1 MINNRPMSSLE
12 IVAEVACGHSG
23 QADRL
28 YELTKAACL
37 TGVTSIKYQIFE
49 LNERAEEE
57 TKEYDIFKKHLLAES
72 TYKKAIEIAREYK
85 LKVYADIYGYSS
97 LSTAKNL
104 GVDGVKIHAEDFTN
118 YPLIKQS
125 ISEFNTLI
133 ISCGGSTHKSLID
146 LRGFLTPLL
155 NKKNK
160 IYIVD
165 GIQLFPT
172 QREGHSLFNYFEVS
186 RIFKNYSQ
194 INVGIADHI
203 DPEDQY
209 SFIYPCAAYSLGASY
224 IEKHITISRS
234 DKWTDWQSAFNPS
247 QLSNLVSYLKS
258 INLSLSLSS
267 DYENMGIEYKT
278 MFQKY
283 PSIQSSNKNNL
294 DTNVSDICYKKIRNK
309 KKSFIS
315 FDFIQKNI
323 NLINLNKVDPII
335 RFSNFPQKKGA
346 IITVRMSSSRL
357 PGKALMNINGIP
369 SILVV
374 FERVKRI
381 AGLDT
386 IVVATS
392 NDKSDDILV
401 DLLLENNIN
410 IYRGDLDSIP
420 KRLLGAAE
428 KFNLD
433 QIVRI
438 TGDSV
443 CLDYKSMSDLIK
455 SHMDISPDCSML
467 KNAIFGTNKEI
478 MTLQTL
484 KFLTER
490 IASNKSSEYLEYFLK
505 KPCLLKIN
513 EIDVKYKCTE
523 NILNQRL
530 TLDYEED
537 LIAINELYNRSK
549 DGYFSDI
556 EEIIRQLEYPNFKMK
571 NRDMIQK
578 TPINLNLD
586 LEVNYD

>member
-1 MINNRPMSSLE
+1 M
-12 IVAEVACGHSG
+12 
-23 QADRL
+23 D
-28 YELTKAACL
+28 EL
-37 TGVTSIKYQIFE
+37 
-49 LNERAEEE
+49 
-57 TKEYDIFKKHLLAES
+57 
-72 TYKKAIEIAREYK
+72 TYKKAINIARENK
-85 LKVYADIYGYSS
+85 LRVYADIYGYSS
-97 LSTAKNL
+97 LKITKNL
-104 GVDGVKIHAEDFTN
+104 GVDGVKIHAEDATN
-118 YPLIKQS
+118 YPLIKES
-125 ISEFNTLI
+125 LSKFNTLI
-133 ISCGGSTHKSLID
+133 ISCGGSSHKSLID
-146 LRGFLTPLL
+146 LREFISPIL
-155 NKKNK
+155 NNKIK

-172 QREGHSLFNYFEVS
+172 KREGHSLFNYFEVS

-209 SFIYPCAAYSLGASY
+209 SFVYPCAAYTLGASY
-224 IEKHITISRS
+224 IEKHITISRI
-234 DKWTDWQSAFNPS
+234 DKWTDWQSAFNPN
-247 QLSNLVSYLKS
+247 QLSILVSYLKS
-258 INLSLSLSS
+258 INTSLNISS
-267 DYENMGIEYKT
+267 DYENMGIDYKT

-283 PSIQSSNKNNL
+283 PSIHSLEKNNL
-294 DTNVSDICYKKIRNK
+294 DIKNSDVVYKKIRNK
-309 KKSFIS
+309 DKSFIG
-315 FDFIQKNI
+315 FDFIKKNI
-323 NLINLNKVDPII
+323 NSISLNKLDPII
-335 RFSNFPQKKGA
+335 RFSNFPLLKGA

-357 PGKALMNINGIP
+357 PGKALMKINGIP

-381 AGLDT
+381 SGLDK

-401 DLLLENNIN
+401 DLLLKNNIN
-410 IYRGDLDSIP
+410 VYRGDLDSIP

-443 CLDYKSMSDLIK
+443 CLDYKSMSDLIE

-478 MTLQTL
+478 ITLQTL
-484 KFLTER
+484 KFLTKR
-490 IASNKSSEYLEYFLK
+490 IASKKSSEYLEYFLK
-505 KPCLLKIN
+505 KPCLLKVN
-513 EIDVKYKCTE
+513 EIDVKYKCSE
-523 NILNQRL
+523 NTLNQRL

-537 LIAINELYNRSK
+537 LIAINELYDRCT
-549 DGYFSDI
+549 DGYLSDI
-556 EEIIRQLEYPNFKMK
+556 EEIIKQLESSNFKMK

-586 LEVNYD
+586 LNINYD